1 MRPVAHAELASAK
14 ALGLLSIGQAA
25 ARSGVSAKMIRHYES
40 LGLLP
45 KAQRTVADYRLYGES
60 ELHVLRFI
68 KRARSLGFD
77 TQEIATLL
85 NLWRDQRRPSREVK
99 RLVTR
104 NIAALDRKI
113 EELHVMRAALT
124 ELARHCHGDERP
136 HCPILNDLAGS
147 PFATATRS

>member
-1 MRPVAHAELASAK
+1 MRTVARAELASAK

-25 ARSGVSAKMIRHYES
+25 AQSGVSAKMIRHYES

-68 KRARSLGFD
+68 KRARNLGFD

-99 RLVTR
+99 RLVIR

-113 EELHVMRAALT
+113 EELHVMRAALM
-124 ELARHCHGDERP
+124 ELAQHCHGDERP
-136 HCPILNDLAGS
+136 HCPILNDLAGP
-147 PFATATRS
+147 PFATAARS